1 MSETAL
7 ADKVDRDPELSGSE
21 KETTITMC
29 GDDKRFKMYSA
40 KPTVVKSLLRH
51 DHFELEWARVLDDER
66 SEYYESRDALREVEG
81 KIVAVEGTLPVG
93 VLTVKSKPRAN
104 NHQSSIVSW
113 ESIDPSVF
121 GDGDDE

>member
-1 MSETAL
+1 MSETTL
-7 ADKVDRDPELSGSE
+7 ADKVDRDPKLSGSE
-21 KETTITMC
+21 KETTITMY

-51 DHFELEWARVLDDER
+51 DHFDLEWARVLDDES
-66 SEYYESRDALREVEG
+66 SEYYESRGALQEVEG

-104 NHQSSIVSW
+104 DHQSSIVSW
-113 ESIDPSVF
+113 ETIDPSVF
-121 GDGDDE
+121 DNDDN

>member
-1 MSETAL
+1 MSESTL
-7 ADKVDRDPELSGSE
+7 ADKVDRDPQLSGSE
-21 KETTITMC
+21 KETTITMY

-51 DHFELEWARVLDDER
+51 DHFELEWARVLDDET
-66 SEYYESRDALREVEG
+66 SEYYENKDALQGVKG

-104 NHQSSIVSW
+104 DHQSSIVSW
-113 ESIDPSVF
+113 ETIDPSVF
-121 GDGDDE
+121 DNEDN